1 MQTSAK
7 AFRLV
12 LTQAILA
19 PMLAIGAAAQEQSD
33 DLLFPRL
40 TIEAPLVTRH
50 VPHDEGYDD
59 HNWGAFVDLDVVKHF
74 GLTGGYFI
82 NSFRRDTA
90 FAGVTFTP
98 FYIELPNAELDAFA
112 AIAADLNG
120 GYKGYNKLDPLLGAV
135 SIRLTG
141 THFDDTPLQFLN
153 NLGVAVT
160 VIPPVNGP
168 ITAINLAV
176 TYTIPLR

>member
-1 MQTSAK
+1 MGSFQ
-7 AFRLV
+7 RP
-12 LTQAILA
+12 LTQAIVASLLA
-19 PMLAIGAAAQEQSD
+19 TGAAAQEQSD

-40 TIEAPLVTRH
+40 TIEAPLITRH
-50 VPHDEGYDD
+50 VPQDEGYHD

-74 GLTGGYFI
+74 GLAGGYFI

-112 AIAADLNG
+112 TIASDLNG
-120 GYKGYNKLDPLLGAV
+120 GYKGNNKLDPLLGAV

-141 THFDDTPLQFLN
+141 THFDGTPLQFLN
-153 NLGVAVT
+153 DVGVAVT
-160 VIPPVNGP
+160 VVPP